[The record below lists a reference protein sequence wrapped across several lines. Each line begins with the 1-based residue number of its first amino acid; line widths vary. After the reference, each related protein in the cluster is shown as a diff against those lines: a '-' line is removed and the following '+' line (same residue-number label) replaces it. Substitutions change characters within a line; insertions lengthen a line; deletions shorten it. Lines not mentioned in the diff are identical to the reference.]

1 MFTIANQSCLR
12 ITLLTDIILN
22 VLLSWYRSIIQNWNY
37 PIDILD
43 QSKYRYSAR
52 HFHQS
57 HLVELREHVGHVVLV
72 VSADPKYRSLIIA
85 RSVMVTK
92 DEWKTRS
99 KRLSKKGRNWT
110 ELSEVGWRRQKLDG
124 TVPTRIELRAV
135 ARLQNK
141 TRQVSSAEGASR

>member
-1 MFTIANQSCLR
+1 
-12 ITLLTDIILN
+12 
-22 VLLSWYRSIIQNWNY
+22 
-37 PIDILD
+37 
-43 QSKYRYSAR
+43 
-52 HFHQS
+52 
-57 HLVELREHVGHVVLV
+57 
-72 VSADPKYRSLIIA
+72 
-85 RSVMVTK
+85 MVTK

>member
-1 MFTIANQSCLR
+1 MF
-12 ITLLTDIILN
+12 
-22 VLLSWYRSIIQNWNY
+22 
-37 PIDILD
+37 
-43 QSKYRYSAR
+43 
-52 HFHQS
+52 
-57 HLVELREHVGHVVLV
+57 LVM
-72 VSADPKYRSLIIA
+72 SADPKYRSLIIA

-110 ELSEVGWRRQKLDG
+110 ELFEVGWRRQKLDG

>member
-1 MFTIANQSCLR
+1 MN
-12 ITLLTDIILN
+12 
-22 VLLSWYRSIIQNWNY
+22 
-37 PIDILD
+37 

-57 HLVELREHVGHVVLV
+57 HLVELREHVGHVVLFM
-72 VSADPKYRSLIIA
+72 SADPKYRSLIIA
-85 RSVMVTK
+85 RSVMITK
-92 DEWKTRS
+92 DEGETRS
-99 KRLSKKGRNWT
+99 KRLAKKVRNWT
-110 ELSEVGWRRQKLDG
+110 ELSEVKRRCQKLDG